1 MFSRF
6 ASSVRRA
13 IRKAERS
20 EVNAVVIRNRQAI
33 GEFYRLHAE
42 TRRRHGLPPQPSS
55 FFFNIYEQIIKTGH
69 GFTVLA
75 RLRSRT
81 IAAAIFF
88 HFGRNGLYKYAAS
101 DKRFQ
106 AFRANNLVMWR
117 GIQFLVCRGAKKLH
131 FGRTDCENSGLRRF
145 KLSWDTEE
153 ETIDYFRVDPSGRQ
167 CLAPVRPHSGF
178 HKRIFGTLPLMVNRL
193 AASMIYPHLD

>member
-20 EVNAVVIRNRQAI
+20 EVNATVMRNREAV
-33 GEFYRLHAE
+33 GEFYLLHVE

-55 FFFNIYEQIIKTGH
+55 FFFNIYEQIIKNGH

-75 RLRSRT
+75 RLGSRT

-106 AFRANNLVMWR
+106 KFRANDLVMWC
-117 GIQFLVCRGAKKLH
+117 GIQFLVSHGAKKLH

-153 ETIDYFRVDPSGRQ
+153 ETIDYFRVDSSGRQ
-167 CLAPVRPHSGF
+167 CLAPVGPHSGF
-178 HKRIFGTLPLMVNRL
+178 HKRVFGTLPLMLNRL
-193 AASMIYPHLD
+193 AGSMIYPHLD

>member
-20 EVNAVVIRNRQAI
+20 EVNAVVTRNREAV
-33 GEFYRLHAE
+33 GEFYLLHVE

-55 FFFNIYEQIIKTGH
+55 FFFNIYEQIIKSGH

-75 RLRSRT
+75 RLGSRT

-88 HFGRNGLYKYAAS
+88 HFGSNGLYKYAAS

-106 AFRANNLVMWR
+106 EFRANDLVMWR
-117 GIQFLVCRGAKKLH
+117 GIQFLVSHGAKKLH

-178 HKRIFGTLPLMVNRL
+178 HKRIFGTLPLMLNRL
-193 AASMIYPHLD
+193 AGSMIYPHLD